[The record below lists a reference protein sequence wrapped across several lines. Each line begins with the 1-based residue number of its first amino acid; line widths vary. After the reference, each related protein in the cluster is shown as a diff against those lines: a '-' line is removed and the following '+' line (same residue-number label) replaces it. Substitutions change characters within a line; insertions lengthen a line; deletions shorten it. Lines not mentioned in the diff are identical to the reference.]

1 MRTSNKVKGTRIDLL
16 EFQVAFIEL
25 WVLGFEVSGFEVS
38 GFEVSGFE
46 VFGSEVFG
54 FKVFSLE
61 VFGFEVFS
69 FEIFGFED
77 FDFEVLGFEVF
88 DFKGNDFKELFLKTK
103 RNFKEV
109 QGTQK
114 TSFTMSKAQP
124 KSLTLEQIKNKK
136 PGFLFFKALNE
147 SGVGL
152 DCQRFLTVKIDLGP
166 KGFSFLFALHKA
178 GVKGPPALP
187 FLMYRVCWRALKVNF
202 WRTILFDENWGQFI
216 SIFYLGDTLS
226 IFRKP
231 LKALI

>member
-1 MRTSNKVKGTRIDLL
+1 M
-16 EFQVAFIEL
+16 FQYHFFI
-25 WVLGFEVSGFEVS
+25 
-38 GFEVSGFE
+38 
-46 VFGSEVFG
+46 GSFFNSFQSLIIQKRSHALKST
-54 FKVFSLE
+54 FKSC
-61 VFGFEVFS
+61 
-69 FEIFGFED
+69 
-77 FDFEVLGFEVF
+77 
-88 DFKGNDFKELFLKTK
+88 LKTK

-202 WRTILFDENWGQFI
+202 
-216 SIFYLGDTLS
+216 
-226 IFRKP
+226 
-231 LKALI
+231 